1 MTEIVFTRSQIENL
15 SREELIKLVKLSDIT
30 DRLKEL
36 TDKFNNFSRK
46 YKELKSDL
54 VVTKKCNS
62 LLHSRIVQ
70 LEKNAV
76 SNAQY
81 HRRETLELNPVPQ
94 DIHDNVLED
103 TICKALSLTDQ
114 EVVPEDIHAC
124 HRMSNRDRVIVKFKD
139 RKLKHNVQIKQK
151 KLNQKS
157 LELSRLKF
165 SGKLFVSESMCFEN
179 HQLAYKCR
187 KLKNLGKI
195 HSTWFYNN
203 AVNIKLMEN
212 GRIHKIFH
220 IIDIEKL
227 LEIDNLDEF
236 LNR

>member
-1 MTEIVFTRSQIENL
+1 MHSITE
-15 SREELIKLVKLSDIT
+15 
-30 DRLKEL
+30 
-36 TDKFNNFSRK
+36 
-46 YKELKSDL
+46 
-54 VVTKKCNS
+54 
-62 LLHSRIVQ
+62 
-70 LEKNAV
+70 EKPPPPRY
-76 SNAQY
+76 S
-81 HRRETLELNPVPQ
+81 
-94 DIHDNVLED
+94 ICKD

-114 EVVPEDIHAC
+114 EVVLKDLHAC
-124 HRMSNRDRVIVKFKD
+124 HQMSSRDRVIVKFKN
-139 RKLKHNVQIKQK
+139 RKLKHNVQITRKN
-151 KLNQKS
+151 LHQKS

-187 KLKNLGKI
+187 NLKNLGKI

-203 AVNIKLMEN
+203 AVNIKLTEN

-227 LEIDNLDEF
+227 LDIDDLDEF

>member
-1 MTEIVFTRSQIENL
+1 MLPKNET
-15 SREELIKLVKLSDIT
+15 
-30 DRLKEL
+30 
-36 TDKFNNFSRK
+36 
-46 YKELKSDL
+46 
-54 VVTKKCNS
+54 
-62 LLHSRIVQ
+62 LLYSCIIQ
-70 LEKNAV
+70 LEKNAAG
-76 SNAQY
+76 NAQY
-81 HRRETLELNPVPQ
+81 HRREALELNPVPQ

-103 TICKALSLTDQ
+103 TIYKALLLTVQ
-114 EVVPEDIHAC
+114 EAVVEDLHAC
-124 HRMSNRDRVIVKFKD
+124 HQMSNRDRVIVKFKD
-139 RKLKHNVQIKQK
+139 RKLKHNVQIKRK
-151 KLNQKS
+151 NLHQKS

-203 AVNIKLMEN
+203 AVNIKLTEN

-227 LEIDNLDEF
+227 LDIDNLDEL

>member
-1 MTEIVFTRSQIENL
+1 M
-15 SREELIKLVKLSDIT
+15 
-30 DRLKEL
+30 
-36 TDKFNNFSRK
+36 
-46 YKELKSDL
+46 
-54 VVTKKCNS
+54 
-62 LLHSRIVQ
+62 
-70 LEKNAV
+70 

-81 HRRETLELNPVPQ
+81 HRRETLELNTVPQ
-94 DIHDNVLED
+94 DIHENVLED
-103 TICKALSLTDQ
+103 ATCKVLSLTGQ
-114 EVVPEDIHAC
+114 EVVREDLDAC
-124 HRMSNRDRVIVKFKD
+124 HRMSNRDRVIAKFKD
-139 RKLKHNVQIKQK
+139 RKLKHNVQIKRK
-151 KLNQKS
+151 NLHQKS

-203 AVNIKLMEN
+203 AVNIKHTEN

-227 LEIDNLDEF
+227 LDIDNLDEL